1 MTKAVSLRSGMI
13 GNYHVPFC
21 RAAERATSLL
31 TLIVNA
37 GIVISQ
43 LGAAVI
49 DPESSVLTCQ
59 LGGQMSLFPI
69 GSY

>member
-31 TLIVNA
+31 TLIINA

-49 DPESSVLTCQ
+49 NPELAR
-59 LGGQMSLFPI
+59 
-69 GSY
+69 Y